1 MTDSMDGPRR
11 IPIHRSLNRPHLLM
25 GAERS
30 LVLASGVLTAIII
43 FSGNL
48 SPFSIGL
55 GIGFWSVSFWFLAQ
69 IAKADPQMSRV
80 YQRHII
86 YRPFYPAKGGV
97 YATLPPIKRS

>member
-1 MTDSMDGPRR
+1 MEGPRT

-25 GAERS
+25 GAERT

-48 SPFSIGL
+48 SPLSWGL

-69 IAKADPQMSRV
+69 IAKADSQMSKV
-80 YQRHII
+80 YQRHIM
-86 YRPFYPAKGGV
+86 YRSFYPAKGGL
-97 YATLPPIKRS
+97 YATLPPIKK